1 MDNNIKKF
9 YENLNNEYIKIS
21 NVDVIKFM
29 NLYQIKMKIE
39 IPKLNLEFNYGASI
53 PFTVTRLTKN
63 LKESLINSLKLTIY
77 EYIVKLTKLDKLG
90 E

>member
-1 MDNNIKKF
+1 MVNNIRNF
-9 YENLNNEYIKIS
+9 YENLSNEYIKIS
-21 NVDVIKFM
+21 DVDIINFM
-29 NLYQIKMKIE
+29 NMYQIKMKIE
-39 IPKLNLEFNYGASI
+39 ISRLNLTFNYGASI

-77 EYIVKLTKLDKLG
+77 DYIVKLIKLDKIG